1 MASARMPEEFFD
13 VVAHHLPPDEP
24 VGPDGGRPRVS
35 NRCVMKVLWY
45 VLATGCRWR
54 DVPPEMG
61 CCGETARS
69 RLSLWEAAGLWAR
82 LHVDLLGLLRRDG
95 ELEHDTAIVDAVL
108 IRAQGGGDKTGPNP
122 ADRGKRGTKQT
133 LMVDKGG
140 APLAIRTAGANASDH
155 TQILPLV
162 ALAFPQVGGRPGRPR
177 QAPDTVYADAGY
189 DSDVTRSLLRH
200 LGIEPR
206 IRRRGTAHGSGLGK
220 VRWVVERTI
229 SWFKGLRR
237 MRVRYD
243 RSDTIIEAWNSLAMS
258 VITFRL
264 WNHDLATAS

>member
-24 VGPDGGRPRVS
+24 VGPGGGRPRVS

-54 DVPPEMG
+54 DVPTEMG

-69 RLSLWEAAGLWAR
+69 RLCLWEAAGIWGR

-95 ELEHDTAIVDAVL
+95 ELEHETAIVDAVL

-122 ADRGKRGTKQT
+122 ADRGKPGTKQT

-140 APLAIRTAGANASDH
+140 VPLAIRTSGANTSDH
-155 TQILPLV
+155 TQILPLA
-162 ALAFPQVGGRPGRPR
+162 ALEFPQVGGRPGRPR
-177 QAPDTVYADAGY
+177 QSPDTVYADAGY
-189 DSDVTRSLLRH
+189 DSEATRSLLRH

-229 SWFKGLRR
+229 SWIKGLRR

-243 RSDTIIEAWNSLAMS
+243 RLGVIQDAWDTLAAC
-258 VITFRL
+258 VICFRIL
-264 WNHDLATAS
+264 HDDDHPTE